1 MIQFH
6 HTNNTKEDYQM
17 DASMITRYTNAP
29 TPRQRLNDYY
39 EKLDA
44 WLQAVDQTVTQ
55 AEPVKQQAPVT
66 WANNISKFLR
76 KGGAK

>member
-1 MIQFH
+1 
-6 HTNNTKEDYQM
+6 M

-39 EKLDA
+39 EKMDA

-55 AEPVKQQAPVT
+55 AKPAKQQAPVT
-66 WANNISKFLR
+66 WANNISAILR
-76 KGGAK
+76 NKGGAK